1 MAIIFCEEVGLFA
14 LEEFANLCVRS
25 FHAHMENG
33 VHLEPCFM
41 TAEKMQAW
49 ILRSKVFCA
58 HEDNCLRAFLLL
70 SLSPNGGHIELVAVE
85 PKCKG
90 AGIGTRLVKLAEEY
104 CFAEKA
110 NVVTV
115 CTSQKLPENIRWY
128 HHLGYKSYW
137 MGRSGGNYRSIGFRK
152 ALNPKYEL
160 SNRKYAWH
168 FRISKIFCS
177 LRFNYDGEPLLFGK
191 LFDRVR
197 PVFKRLQKK
206 R

>member
-33 VHLEPCFM
+33 VRLEPCFM

-58 HEDNCLRAFLLL
+58 YEDNCLCAFLLL
-70 SLSPNGGHIELVAVE
+70 SLSPAGGHIELVAVD

-90 AGIGTRLVKLAEEY
+90 AGIGTHLVKLAEEY
-104 CFAEKA
+104 CFMAKA

-115 CTSQKLPENIRWY
+115 CTSQRLPGNIRWY

-137 MGRSGGNYRSIGFRK
+137 MGRGGGNYRSIGFRK
-152 ALNPKYEL
+152 ALSPKYEL

-177 LRFNYDGEPLLFGK
+177 LRFNYDGEATLFGK
-191 LFDRVR
+191 ACDRVLHFFR
-197 PVFKRLQKK
+197 NARKSR
-206 R
+206 